1 MAFLLLSLRYGNLPQ
16 FLATRID
23 ERTPDFFKGNDLFC
37 PLSFDELSHW
47 HFPSSPGQDPI
58 LNFFPELSGTSTYTI
73 SADVDGV
80 GVGELEK
87 ILRGMF

>member
-1 MAFLLLSLRYGNLPQ
+1 MEICPSFWPPELMKGPL
-16 FLATRID
+16 I
-23 ERTPDFFKGNDLFC
+23 FFKGNDLFC

-47 HFPSSPGQDPI
+47 HFPSSPDQDPI

-87 ILRGMF
+87 ILLRGMF